1 MEERIDA
8 NNNAGREPL
17 AAFLQRYGPDRGQ
30 QEWERAEK
38 VPLEEV
44 RTDTNVYPPNA
55 IVMDDTQIK
64 QSAKGGL
71 KGGQKK
77 VKCRKVIPSSCTAFA
92 TT

>member
-1 MEERIDA
+1 MTQGTHKNPD
-8 NNNAGREPL
+8 GYVDT
-17 AAFLQRYGPDRGQ
+17 AA
-30 QEWERAEK
+30 EWERAEK

-44 RTDTNVYPPNA
+44 RTNTNVYPPNA
-55 IVMDDTQIK
+55 IVMDDTQIE

-77 VKCRKVIPSSCTAFA
+77 AKCRKVIPSSCTAFA